1 MSRCSPIQSIS
12 CGEHRPVDILFVV
25 SSRLTSLRTVFTLSD
40 SVSISY
46 YHLLTSPPSPTSP
59 LLLSARAAQLPR
71 LPYIIL
77 ALAGLVV
84 YDVVSVVGT
93 QQFTDG
99 GASIMEAVAR
109 AKAGMPS
116 ISTMISV
123 PPEGIAAMA
132 SSAMPA
138 VQSLATVAPP
148 AAVAAA
154 AQFLVPSLSTWRP
167 GR

>member
-1 MSRCSPIQSIS
+1 M
-12 CGEHRPVDILFVV
+12 F
-25 SSRLTSLRTVFTLSD
+25 
-40 SVSISY
+40 
-46 YHLLTSPPSPTSP
+46 
-59 LLLSARAAQLPR
+59 
-71 LPYIIL
+71 
-77 ALAGLVV
+77 

-123 PPEGIAAMA
+123 PPEGIAVAA
-132 SSAMPA
+132 SSALPA
-138 VQSLATVAPP
+138 AQSLTTLAPP
-148 AAVAAA
+148 AAA

-167 GR
+167 GRWLFCASSDNPFLSLSDARPMVDIEVCRE